1 MTHKLMTDWDW
12 DDDRRGISINSNVKS
27 EWAAYVWS
35 GRSQWA
41 GGVWVRWIE
50 SEERVILPPTPCD
63 DGQSDYNTGAM
74 VFSHFQQ
81 QQNGNSITD
90 VKQPQKE
97 PEQHRAQN
105 NGNWTRSPNIGTK
118 HTEWK

>member
-1 MTHKLMTDWDW
+1 MSGL
-12 DDDRRGISINSNVKS
+12 V
-27 EWAAYVWS
+27 AANEQVVF
-35 GRSQWA
+35 GCDEQ
-41 GGVWVRWIE
+41 

-63 DGQSDYNTGAM
+63 DGQTDYNTGAM

-97 PEQHRAQN
+97 LEQHRAQN
-105 NGNWTRSPNIGTK
+105 NGTLTWSSNIGNK
-118 HTEWK
+118 HREWKQTAY